1 MSEFEELISKLL
13 EKVPELSRSVIEERI
28 NEKKEKVGAGYLTD
42 QGAIFLVAADLGVSL
57 EQTQNSEVAIKD
69 LYIGAKEVTLESR
82 VLNISPTKQFTK
94 KDGSSFS
101 LRTIT
106 VYDNNSTAS
115 VKLWDEKANLPGLEE
130 LKPGD
135 LIKIIKA
142 YVKSD
147 LTGAPTINIGSGA
160 TIETSES
167 ESDIVSID
175 SKISDVSEIKDEQKD
190 LIVVGTLGSAMSLLE
205 FTNSKG
211 QPSKALKF
219 RLRGEN
225 KNLVNVVLWGKDES
239 ILPKVITQDA
249 KVKLFGVRT
258 KTGMQGLEIHG
269 NDATIINVE
278 GDAEIQP
285 TIVRLLAIEKDQ
297 AGNTTGLA
305 IDKSKKLVRITDVT
319 NTIGSFVKDDI
330 LECMPSKI
338 FGNTMQIDQDSFVR
352 KIDDKTVPTIAEIR
366 TKITKVSE
374 GNDYSVEAIVLKAPE
389 RKDIQTKNG
398 DNIQLSE
405 MFVED
410 DSGQV
415 WIKGWRQQAD
425 LMDSFTLGDIITIL
439 GVNARPGLEGK
450 LDLVLTPYSKI
461 IKKKLIFPKSSC
473 QEYRFFLR

>member
-1 MSEFEELISKLL
+1 LSEFEELISKLL

-42 QGAIFLVAADLGVSL
+42 QGAIFLVAADLGVTL
-57 EQTQNSEVAIKD
+57 EQSQKSEVAIKD

-115 VKLWDEKANLPGLEE
+115 VKLWDEKANLPGLDE

-160 TIETSES
+160 SIETSES

-175 SKISDVSEIKDEQKD
+175 SKITDVSEIKEDQRD
-190 LIVVGTLGSAMSLLE
+190 LIVTGTLGSAMSLLE

-219 RLRGEN
+219 RLRGQN

-239 ILPKVITQDA
+239 ILPKIISQDA

-269 NDATIINVE
+269 NDATLVDVE
-278 GDAEIQP
+278 GDTEIQP
-285 TIVRLLAIEKDQ
+285 VILRLLAVEKDQ
-297 AGNTTGLA
+297 SGSVTGLA
-305 IDKSKKLVRITDVT
+305 IDKSKKIVRITDVT
-319 NTIGSFVKDDI
+319 DTIGSFTKDDI

-338 FGNTMQIDQDSFVR
+338 FGNTIQIDQDSFVR
-352 KIDDKTVPTIAEIR
+352 KIEDDSIPTISEIR
-366 TKITKVSE
+366 TKIIDVTE

-389 RKDIQTKNG
+389 RKEIQTKNG
-398 DNIQLSE
+398 DNVQLSE

-425 LMDSFTLGDIITIL
+425 LMDNFTLGDIITII

-461 IKKKLIFPKSSC
+461 IKKN
-473 QEYRFFLR
+473 

>member
-42 QGAIFLVAADLGVSL
+42 QGAIFLVAADLGVTL
-57 EQTQNSEVAIKD
+57 EQSQKSEVAIKD

-115 VKLWDEKANLPGLEE
+115 VKLWDEKANLPGLDE

-160 TIETSES
+160 SIETSES

-175 SKISDVSEIKDEQKD
+175 SKITDVSEIKEDQRD
-190 LIVVGTLGSAMSLLE
+190 LIVTGTLGSAMSLLE

-219 RLRGEN
+219 RLRGQN

-239 ILPKVITQDA
+239 ILPKIISQDA

-269 NDATIINVE
+269 NDATLVDVE
-278 GDAEIQP
+278 GDTEIQP
-285 TIVRLLAIEKDQ
+285 VILRLLAVEKDQ
-297 AGNTTGLA
+297 SGSITGLA
-305 IDKSKKLVRITDVT
+305 IDKSKKIVRITDIVD
-319 NTIGSFVKDDI
+319 TIGSFTKDDI

-338 FGNTMQIDQDSFVR
+338 FGNTIQIDQDSFVR
-352 KIDDKTVPTIAEIR
+352 KIEDDSIPTISEIR
-366 TKITKVSE
+366 TKITDVTE

-389 RKDIQTKNG
+389 RKEIQTKNG
-398 DNIQLSE
+398 DNVQLSE

-425 LMDSFTLGDIITIL
+425 LMDNFTLGDIITII

-461 IKKKLIFPKSSC
+461 IKKN
-473 QEYRFFLR
+473 

>member
-42 QGAIFLVAADLGVSL
+42 QGAIFLVAADLGVTL
-57 EQTQNSEVAIKD
+57 EQSQKSEVAIKD

-115 VKLWDEKANLPGLEE
+115 VKLWDEKANLPGLDE

-160 TIETSES
+160 SIETSES

-175 SKISDVSEIKDEQKD
+175 SKITDVSEIKEDQRD
-190 LIVVGTLGSAMSLLE
+190 LIVTGTLGSAMSLLE

-219 RLRGEN
+219 RLRGQN
-225 KNLVNVVLWGKDES
+225 KNLINVVLWGKDES
-239 ILPKVITQDA
+239 ILPKIISQDA

-269 NDATIINVE
+269 NDATLVDVE
-278 GDAEIQP
+278 GDTEIQP
-285 TIVRLLAIEKDQ
+285 VILRLLAVEKDQ
-297 AGNTTGLA
+297 SGSITGLA
-305 IDKSKKLVRITDVT
+305 IDKSKKIVRITDIVD
-319 NTIGSFVKDDI
+319 TIGSFTKDDI

-338 FGNTMQIDQDSFVR
+338 FGNTIQIDQDSFVR
-352 KIDDKTVPTIAEIR
+352 KIEDDSIPTISEIR
-366 TKITKVSE
+366 TKITDVTE

-389 RKDIQTKNG
+389 RKEIQTKNG
-398 DNIQLSE
+398 DNVQLSE

-425 LMDSFTLGDIITIL
+425 LMDNFTLGDIITII

-461 IKKKLIFPKSSC
+461 IKKN
-473 QEYRFFLR
+473 

>member
-42 QGAIFLVAADLGVSL
+42 QGAIFLVAADLGVTL
-57 EQTQNSEVAIKD
+57 EQSQKSEVAIKD

-115 VKLWDEKANLPGLEE
+115 VKLWDEKANLPGLDE

-160 TIETSES
+160 SIETSES

-175 SKISDVSEIKDEQKD
+175 SKITDVSEIKEDQRD
-190 LIVVGTLGSAMSLLE
+190 LIVTGTLGSAMSLLE

-219 RLRGEN
+219 RLRGQN

-239 ILPKVITQDA
+239 ILPKIISQDA

-269 NDATIINVE
+269 NDATLVDVE
-278 GDAEIQP
+278 GDTEIQP
-285 TIVRLLAIEKDQ
+285 VILRLLAVEKDQ
-297 AGNTTGLA
+297 SGSITGLA
-305 IDKSKKLVRITDVT
+305 IDKSKKIVRITDVVD
-319 NTIGSFVKDDI
+319 TIGSFTKDDI

-338 FGNTMQIDQDSFVR
+338 FGNTIQIDQDSFVR
-352 KIDDKTVPTIAEIR
+352 KIEDDSIPTISEIR
-366 TKITKVSE
+366 TKITDVTE

-389 RKDIQTKNG
+389 RKEIQTKNG
-398 DNIQLSE
+398 DNVQLSE

-425 LMDSFTLGDIITIL
+425 LMDNFTLGDIITII

-461 IKKKLIFPKSSC
+461 IKKN
-473 QEYRFFLR
+473 

>member
-1 MSEFEELISKLL
+1 MSEFEELITKLL
-13 EKVPELSRSVIEERI
+13 ERVPELSRSVIEDRI

-42 QGAIFLVAADLGVSL
+42 QGAIFLVAADLGVTL
-57 EQTQNSEVAIKD
+57 EQSQNPEVAIKY
-69 LYIGAKEVTLESR
+69 LYIGAKEVSLESR

-115 VKLWDEKANLPGLEE
+115 VKLWDEKANLPGLDE

-160 TIETSES
+160 TIETSHS

-175 SKISDVSEIKDEQKD
+175 SKITDVSEVKEDQRD
-190 LIVVGTLGSAMSLLE
+190 LIVTGTLGSAMSLLE

-219 RLRGEN
+219 RLRGQN

-239 ILPKVITQDA
+239 ILPKIISQDA

-269 NDATIINVE
+269 NDATLVDVE
-278 GDAEIQP
+278 GDTEIQP
-285 TIVRLLAIEKDQ
+285 VILRLLAVEKDQ
-297 AGNTTGLA
+297 SGSITGLA
-305 IDKSKKLVRITDVT
+305 IDKSKKIVRITDVAD
-319 NTIGSFVKDDI
+319 TIGSFTKDDI

-338 FGNTMQIDQDSFVR
+338 FGNTIQIDQDSFVR
-352 KIDDKTVPTIAEIR
+352 KIEDDSIPTISEIR
-366 TKITKVSE
+366 TKITDVTE

-398 DNIQLSE
+398 DNVQLSE

-425 LMDSFTLGDIITIL
+425 LMDNFTLGDIITII

-450 LDLVLTPYSKI
+450 LDLVLSPYSKI
-461 IKKKLIFPKSSC
+461 IKKN
-473 QEYRFFLR
+473 

>member
-57 EQTQNSEVAIKD
+57 EQTQKSEVAIKD

-160 TIETSES
+160 SIETSQS

-175 SKISDVSEIKDEQKD
+175 SKITDASEIKDDQRD
-190 LIVVGTLGSAMSLLE
+190 LIVSGTLGSAMGLLE

-239 ILPKVITQDA
+239 ILPKVIGQDA

-269 NDATIINVE
+269 NDATIIDVE
-278 GDAEIQP
+278 GDTEIQP
-285 TIVRLLAIEKDQ
+285 TIVRVLAIEKNQ
-297 AGNTTGLA
+297 SGNTIGLA
-305 IDKSKKLVRITDVT
+305 IDKSKKLVRITDVAD
-319 NTIGSFVKDDI
+319 TIGSFSKDDI

-338 FGNTMQIDQDSFVR
+338 FGNTIQIDQDSFVR
-352 KIDDKTVPTIAEIR
+352 KIDDEAVPTVADIR
-366 TKITKVSE
+366 TKITEVSE

-389 RKDIQTKNG
+389 RKEIQTKKG
-398 DNIQLSE
+398 EVAQLSE

-425 LMDSFTLGDIITIL
+425 LMDNFTLGDIITIL

-461 IKKKLIFPKSSC
+461 IKKN
-473 QEYRFFLR
+473 

>member
-1 MSEFEELISKLL
+1 
-13 EKVPELSRSVIEERI
+13 
-28 NEKKEKVGAGYLTD
+28 
-42 QGAIFLVAADLGVSL
+42 
-57 EQTQNSEVAIKD
+57 
-69 LYIGAKEVTLESR
+69 
-82 VLNISPTKQFTK
+82 
-94 KDGSSFS
+94 
-101 LRTIT
+101 
-106 VYDNNSTAS
+106 
-115 VKLWDEKANLPGLEE
+115 

-160 TIETSES
+160 SIETSQS

-175 SKISDVSEIKDEQKD
+175 SKITDASEIKDDQRD
-190 LIVVGTLGSAMSLLE
+190 LIVSGTLGSAMSLLE

-219 RLRGEN
+219 RLKGEN

-239 ILPKVITQDA
+239 ILPKVIGQDA

-269 NDATIINVE
+269 NDATIIDVE
-278 GDAEIQP
+278 GDTEIQP
-285 TIVRLLAIEKDQ
+285 TIVRLLAIEKNQ
-297 AGNTTGLA
+297 SGNTTGLA
-305 IDKSKKLVRITDVT
+305 IDKSKKLVRITDVAD
-319 NTIGSFVKDDI
+319 TIGSFSKDDI

-338 FGNTMQIDQDSFVR
+338 FGNTIQIDQDSFVR
-352 KIDDKTVPTIAEIR
+352 KIDDEAVPTVADIR
-366 TKITKVSE
+366 TKITEVSE

-389 RKDIQTKNG
+389 RKDIQTKSG

-425 LMDSFTLGDIITIL
+425 LMDNFTLGDIITIL

-461 IKKKLIFPKSSC
+461 IKKN
-473 QEYRFFLR
+473 

>member
-57 EQTQNSEVAIKD
+57 EQTQNAEVAIKD

-160 TIETSES
+160 SIETSQS

-175 SKISDVSEIKDEQKD
+175 SKITDVSEIKDDQRD
-190 LIVVGTLGSAMSLLE
+190 LIVSGTLGSAMSLLE

-219 RLRGEN
+219 RLKGEN

-239 ILPKVITQDA
+239 ILPKVIGQDA

-278 GDAEIQP
+278 GDTEIQP

-305 IDKSKKLVRITDVT
+305 IDKSRKLVRITDVA
-319 NTIGSFVKDDI
+319 NTIGSFAKDDI

-338 FGNTMQIDQDSFVR
+338 FGNTIQIDQDSFVR
-352 KIDDKTVPTIAEIR
+352 KIDDETVPTVAEIR
-366 TKITKVSE
+366 TKITEVSE
-374 GNDYSVEAIVLKAPE
+374 GNDYSIEAIVLKAPE
-389 RKDIQTKNG
+389 RKDIQTKSG
-398 DNIQLSE
+398 ENIQLSE

-425 LMDSFTLGDIITIL
+425 LMDSYTLGDIITIL

-461 IKKKLIFPKSSC
+461 IKKN
-473 QEYRFFLR
+473 

>member
-1 MSEFEELISKLL
+1 MSEFEELLSKLL

-28 NEKKEKVGAGYLTD
+28 SEKKEKIGAGYLTD
-42 QGAIFLVAADLGVSL
+42 QGAIFLVAADLGVTL
-57 EQTQNSEVAIKD
+57 EQTQNPEVAIKD

-115 VKLWDEKANLPGLEE
+115 VKLWDEKANLPGIEE

-160 TIETSES
+160 SIETSQS
-167 ESDIVSID
+167 ESDIISID
-175 SKISDVSEIKDEQKD
+175 SKISDVSEVKEDQRD
-190 LIVVGTLGSAMSLLE
+190 LIISGTLGSTMSLLE

-219 RLRGEN
+219 RLRGKN
-225 KNLVNVVLWGKDES
+225 KILINVVLWGKDES

-269 NDATIINVE
+269 NDATIIEVE

-285 TIVRLLAIEKDQ
+285 VIVRLLAIEKDQ
-297 AGNTTGLA
+297 SGNTTGLA
-305 IDKSKKLVRITDVT
+305 IDKSKRLVRITDVA
-319 NTIGSFVKDDI
+319 NTIDSFVKDDI

-352 KIDDKTVPTIAEIR
+352 KIDDGTVPTVAEIR
-366 TKITKVSE
+366 TKITEVSE

-389 RKDIQTKNG
+389 RKDIQTKKG

-425 LMDSFTLGDIITIL
+425 LMDNFTLGDIITIL

-461 IKKKLIFPKSSC
+461 IKKN
-473 QEYRFFLR
+473 

>member
-1 MSEFEELISKLL
+1 LSEFEELISKLL

-57 EQTQNSEVAIKD
+57 EQTQNAEVAIKD

-160 TIETSES
+160 SIETSQS

-175 SKISDVSEIKDEQKD
+175 SKITDVSEIKDDQRD
-190 LIVVGTLGSAMSLLE
+190 LIVSGTLGSAMSLLE

-219 RLRGEN
+219 RLKGEN

-239 ILPKVITQDA
+239 ILPKVIGQDA

-278 GDAEIQP
+278 GDTEIQP

-305 IDKSKKLVRITDVT
+305 IDKSKKLVRITDAA
-319 NTIGSFVKDDI
+319 NTIGSFAKDDI

-338 FGNTMQIDQDSFVR
+338 FGNTIQIDQDSFVR
-352 KIDDKTVPTIAEIR
+352 KIDDETVPTVAEIR
-366 TKITKVSE
+366 TKITEVSE

-389 RKDIQTKNG
+389 RKDIQTKSG
-398 DNIQLSE
+398 ENIQLSE

-425 LMDSFTLGDIITIL
+425 LMDTYTLGDIITIL

-461 IKKKLIFPKSSC
+461 IKKN
-473 QEYRFFLR
+473 

>member
-1 MSEFEELISKLL
+1 M
-13 EKVPELSRSVIEERI
+13 
-28 NEKKEKVGAGYLTD
+28 TD
-42 QGAIFLVAADLGVSL
+42 QGAIFLVAADLGVTL
-57 EQTQNSEVAIKD
+57 EQSQKSEVAIKD

-115 VKLWDEKANLPGLEE
+115 VKLWDEKANLPGLDE

-160 TIETSES
+160 SIETSES

-175 SKISDVSEIKDEQKD
+175 SKITDVSEVKEDQRD
-190 LIVVGTLGSAMSLLE
+190 LIVTGTLGSAMSLLE

-219 RLRGEN
+219 RLRGQN

-239 ILPKVITQDA
+239 ILPKIISQDA

-269 NDATIINVE
+269 NDATLVDVE
-278 GDAEIQP
+278 GDTEIQP
-285 TIVRLLAIEKDQ
+285 VILRLLAVEKDQ
-297 AGNTTGLA
+297 SGSITGLA
-305 IDKSKKLVRITDVT
+305 IDKSKKIVRITDVT
-319 NTIGSFVKDDI
+319 DTIGSFTKDDI

-338 FGNTMQIDQDSFVR
+338 FGNTIQIDQDSFVR
-352 KIDDKTVPTIAEIR
+352 KIEDDSIPTISEIR
-366 TKITKVSE
+366 TKITDVTE

-389 RKDIQTKNG
+389 RKEIQTKNG
-398 DNIQLSE
+398 DNVQLSE

-425 LMDSFTLGDIITIL
+425 LMDNFTLGDIITII

-461 IKKKLIFPKSSC
+461 IKKN
-473 QEYRFFLR
+473 

>member
-13 EKVPELSRSVIEERI
+13 GKIPELSRSVIEERI
-28 NEKKEKVGAGYLTD
+28 NEKKEKIGAGYLTD
-42 QGAIFLVAADLGVSL
+42 QGAIFLVAADLGVTL
-57 EQTQNSEVAIKD
+57 EQTQNPEVAIKD

-115 VKLWDEKANLPGLEE
+115 VKLWDEKANLPGVEE

-135 LIKIIKA
+135 LIRIIKA

-160 TIETSES
+160 SIETSQS

-175 SKISDVSEIKDEQKD
+175 SKISDVGEVKEDQRD
-190 LIVVGTLGSAMSLLE
+190 LIVSGTLGSAMSLLE

-211 QPSKALKF
+211 KPSKALKF

-239 ILPKVITQDA
+239 ILPNVINQDA

-269 NDATIINVE
+269 NDATIIDVE
-278 GDAEIQP
+278 GDVEIQP
-285 TIVRLLAIEKDQ
+285 MIVRLLAIEKDQ
-297 AGNTTGLA
+297 SGNSTGLA
-305 IDKSKKLVRITDVT
+305 IDKSKRLVRITDAA

-338 FGNTMQIDQDSFVR
+338 FGNTIQIDQDSFVR
-352 KIDDKTVPTIAEIR
+352 KIEDKNVPTVAEIR
-366 TKITKVSE
+366 TKIIDVTE
-374 GNDYSVEAIVLKAPE
+374 GNDYSVEAIILKAPE
-389 RKDIQTKNG
+389 RKDIQTKKG

-450 LDLVLTPYSKI
+450 LDLVLTSYSKI
-461 IKKKLIFPKSSC
+461 IKKN
-473 QEYRFFLR
+473 

>member
-42 QGAIFLVAADLGVSL
+42 QGAIFLVAADLGVTL
-57 EQTQNSEVAIKD
+57 EQSQNPEVTIKD

-160 TIETSES
+160 SIETSES

-175 SKISDVSEIKDEQKD
+175 SKISNVSEIKDDQKD
-190 LIVVGTLGSAMSLLE
+190 LIVSGTLGSAMSLLE

-269 NDATIINVE
+269 NDATIIDVE

-285 TIVRLLAIEKDQ
+285 VIVRLLAIEKDQ
-297 AGNTTGLA
+297 SGNTTGLA
-305 IDKSKKLVRITDVT
+305 IDKSKKLVRITDVA

-338 FGNTMQIDQDSFVR
+338 FGNTMQIDQNSFVR
-352 KIDDKTVPTIAEIR
+352 KIDDKHVPTVAEIR
-366 TKITKVSE
+366 TKIIEVSE

-389 RKDIQTKNG
+389 RKDIQTKKG

-425 LMDSFTLGDIITIL
+425 LMDNFTLGDIITIL

-450 LDLVLTPYSKI
+450 LDLVLTSYSKI
-461 IKKKLIFPKSSC
+461 IKKN
-473 QEYRFFLR
+473 

>member
-57 EQTQNSEVAIKD
+57 EQTQNAEVAIKD

-160 TIETSES
+160 SIETSQS

-175 SKISDVSEIKDEQKD
+175 SKITDVSEIKDDQRD
-190 LIVVGTLGSAMSLLE
+190 LIVSGTLGSAMSLLE

-219 RLRGEN
+219 RLKGEN

-239 ILPKVITQDA
+239 ILPKVIGQDA

-278 GDAEIQP
+278 GDTEIQP

-305 IDKSKKLVRITDVT
+305 IDKSKKLVRITDAA
-319 NTIGSFVKDDI
+319 NTIGSFAKDDI

-338 FGNTMQIDQDSFVR
+338 FGNTIQIDQDSFVR
-352 KIDDKTVPTIAEIR
+352 KIDDETVPTVAEIR
-366 TKITKVSE
+366 TKITEVSE

-389 RKDIQTKNG
+389 RKDIQTKSG
-398 DNIQLSE
+398 ENIQLSE

-425 LMDSFTLGDIITIL
+425 LMDSYTLGDIITIL

-461 IKKKLIFPKSSC
+461 IKKN
-473 QEYRFFLR
+473 

>member
-42 QGAIFLVAADLGVSL
+42 QGAIFLVAADLGVIL
-57 EQTQNSEVAIKD
+57 EQSQKSEVAIKD

-115 VKLWDEKANLPGLEE
+115 VKLWDEKANLPGIEE

-160 TIETSES
+160 SIETSQS
-167 ESDIVSID
+167 ESDIASID
-175 SKISDVSEIKDEQKD
+175 SKIIDISDAKEDQRDIIVS
-190 LIVVGTLGSAMSLLE
+190 GTLGSAMSLLE

-219 RLRGEN
+219 RLKGKN
-225 KNLVNVVLWGKDES
+225 KNLINVVLWGKDES
-239 ILPKVITQDA
+239 ILPNMITQDA

-269 NDATIINVE
+269 NDATIIDVE

-285 TIVRLLAIEKDQ
+285 VIVRLLAIEKDQ
-297 AGNTTGLA
+297 SGNTTGLA
-305 IDKSKKLVRITDVT
+305 IDKSKKLVRITDVA

-338 FGNTMQIDQDSFVR
+338 FGNTMQIDQNSFVR
-352 KIDDKTVPTIAEIR
+352 KIDDKHVPTVAEIR
-366 TKITKVSE
+366 TKIIEVSE

-389 RKDIQTKNG
+389 RKDIQTKKG

-450 LDLVLTPYSKI
+450 LDLVLTSYSKI
-461 IKKKLIFPKSSC
+461 IKKN
-473 QEYRFFLR
+473 

>member
-13 EKVPELSRSVIEERI
+13 ERVPELSRSVIEDRI

-42 QGAIFLVAADLGVSL
+42 QGAIFLVAADLGVTL
-57 EQTQNSEVAIKD
+57 EQSQNPEIAIKD
-69 LYIGAKEVTLESR
+69 LYIGAKEVSLESR

-115 VKLWDEKANLPGLEE
+115 VKLWDEKANLPGLDE

-160 TIETSES
+160 SIETSES

-175 SKISDVSEIKDEQKD
+175 SKITDVSEVKEDQRD
-190 LIVVGTLGSAMSLLE
+190 LIVAGTLGSVMSLLE

-225 KNLVNVVLWGKDES
+225 KNLINVVLWGKDES
-239 ILPKVITQDA
+239 ILPKVISQDA
-249 KVKLFGVRT
+249 KIRLFGVRT
-258 KTGMQGLEIHG
+258 KNGMQGLEIHG
-269 NDATIINVE
+269 NDATLVDVE
-278 GDAEIQP
+278 GDTEIQP
-285 TIVRLLAIEKDQ
+285 VIVRLLAVEKEQ
-297 AGNTTGLA
+297 SGKTTGLA
-305 IDKSKKLVRITDVT
+305 IDKSKKIVRITDVG
-319 NTIGSFVKDDI
+319 NTIGDFTKDDI

-352 KIDDKTVPTIAEIR
+352 KIEDDSIPTISEIR
-366 TKITKVSE
+366 TKITDVTE

-389 RKDIQTKNG
+389 RKEIQTKNG
-398 DNIQLSE
+398 DNVQLSE

-450 LDLVLTPYSKI
+450 LDLVLTSYSKI
-461 IKKKLIFPKSSC
+461 IKKN
-473 QEYRFFLR
+473 

>member
-1 MSEFEELISKLL
+1 MSEFEELITKLL

-57 EQTQNSEVAIKD
+57 EQTQKSEVAIKD

-115 VKLWDEKANLPGLEE
+115 VKLWDEKANLPGLED

-160 TIETSES
+160 SIETSQS

-175 SKISDVSEIKDEQKD
+175 SKITDVSEISDDQRD
-190 LIVVGTLGSAMSLLE
+190 LIVSGTLGSAMSLLE

-239 ILPKVITQDA
+239 ILPKVIGQDA

-269 NDATIINVE
+269 NDATVIDVE
-278 GDAEIQP
+278 GDTEIQP

-305 IDKSKKLVRITDVT
+305 IDKSKKLVRITDAA
-319 NTIGSFVKDDI
+319 NTIGSFAKDDI

-338 FGNTMQIDQDSFVR
+338 FGNTIQIDQDSFVR
-352 KIDDKTVPTIAEIR
+352 KIDDETVPTVAEIR
-366 TKITKVSE
+366 TKITEVSE
-374 GNDYSVEAIVLKAPE
+374 GNDYSIEAIVLKAPE
-389 RKDIQTKNG
+389 RKDIQTKSG
-398 DNIQLSE
+398 ENIQLSE

-425 LMDSFTLGDIITIL
+425 LMDSYTLGDIITIL

-450 LDLVLTPYSKI
+450 LDLVLSPYSKI
-461 IKKKLIFPKSSC
+461 IKKN
-473 QEYRFFLR
+473 

>member
-147 LTGAPTINIGSGA
+147 LTGAPTINIGSGS

-175 SKISDVSEIKDEQKD
+175 SKISDVSEIKDDQRD
-190 LIVVGTLGSAMSLLE
+190 LIIAGTLGSAMSLLE

-211 QPSKALKF
+211 KPSKALKF
-219 RLRGEN
+219 RLRGAN

-239 ILPKVITQDA
+239 ILPKVINQDA

-269 NDATIINVE
+269 NDATIIDVE
-278 GDAEIQP
+278 GNAEIQP

-297 AGNTTGLA
+297 SGNTIGLA
-305 IDKSKKLVRITDVT
+305 IDKSKKLVRITDVA

-366 TKITKVSE
+366 TKITEVKE

-405 MFVED
+405 MFVVD

-461 IKKKLIFPKSSC
+461 IKKN
-473 QEYRFFLR
+473 

>member
-42 QGAIFLVAADLGVSL
+42 QGAIFLVAADLGVTL
-57 EQTQNSEVAIKD
+57 EQSQNPEVTIKD
-69 LYIGAKEVTLESR
+69 LYIGAKEVTLKSR

-115 VKLWDEKANLPGLEE
+115 VKLWDEKANLPGLGE

-160 TIETSES
+160 SIETSES

-175 SKISDVSEIKDEQKD
+175 SKISDVSEIKDDQRD
-190 LIVVGTLGSAMSLLE
+190 LIVSGTLGSAMSLLE

-219 RLRGEN
+219 RLRGQN
-225 KNLVNVVLWGKDES
+225 KNLINVVLWGKDES

-269 NDATIINVE
+269 NDATIIDVE

-285 TIVRLLAIEKDQ
+285 VIVRLLATEKDQ
-297 AGNTTGLA
+297 SGNTTCLA
-305 IDKSKKLVRITDVT
+305 IDKSKKLVRIIDVT

-338 FGNTMQIDQDSFVR
+338 FGNTIQIDQDSFVR
-352 KIDDKTVPTIAEIR
+352 KIEDENVPTVAEIR
-366 TKITKVSE
+366 TKIIEVSE

-389 RKDIQTKNG
+389 RKDIQTKKG

-450 LDLVLTPYSKI
+450 LDLVLTSYSKI
-461 IKKKLIFPKSSC
+461 IKKN
-473 QEYRFFLR
+473 

>member
-57 EQTQNSEVAIKD
+57 EQTQKTEVELKD
-69 LYIGAKEVTLESR
+69 LYIGAKEVTLQGR

-115 VKLWDEKANLPGLEE
+115 VKLWDEKANLPGIEE

-160 TIETSES
+160 SIETSDS
-167 ESDIVSID
+167 QSDIVSID
-175 SKISDVSEIKDEQKD
+175 SKIDDVSTIKEDQKD
-190 LIVVGTLGSAMSLLE
+190 IIVSGKLGSAMNVME
-205 FTNSKG
+205 FTNSRGK
-211 QPSKALKF
+211 PSKALKF

-225 KNLVNVVLWGKDES
+225 NNLINVVLWGKDES
-239 ILPKVITQDA
+239 ILPKMILQDA

-269 NDATIINVE
+269 NDATVLDVD
-278 GDAEIQP
+278 GDTEIQP
-285 TIVRLLAIEKDQ
+285 VVVRLVEVKKEQ
-297 AGNTTGLA
+297 SGKTTGLA
-305 IDKSKKLVRITDVT
+305 IDKSRKLIKITDVSDTIT
-319 NTIGSFVKDDI
+319 NFVNNDV

-352 KIDDKTVPTIAEIR
+352 KIDDESVPTTGELR
-366 TKITKVSE
+366 TKISDVAE
-374 GNDYSVEAIVLKAPE
+374 GNDFSVEGIVLKAPE
-389 RKDIQTKNG
+389 RKDIQTKSG
-398 DNIQLSE
+398 ENIQLCE
-405 MFVED
+405 MFIED
-410 DSGQV
+410 DSGQI

-425 LMDSFTLGDIITIL
+425 LMDNFTLGDIITIL

-450 LDLVLTPYSKI
+450 LDLVLTSYSKI
-461 IKKKLIFPKSSC
+461 IKKN
-473 QEYRFFLR
+473 

>member
-28 NEKKEKVGAGYLTD
+28 NEKKDKVGAGYLTD

-57 EQTQNSEVAIKD
+57 EQSQKTEVELKD
-69 LYIGAKEVTLESR
+69 LYIGAKEVTLQSR

-115 VKLWDEKANLPGLEE
+115 VKLWDEKANLPGIDE

-160 TIETSES
+160 SIETSDS
-167 ESDIVSID
+167 QSDIVSID
-175 SKISDVSEIKDEQKD
+175 SKISDVSEIKEDQKD
-190 LIVVGTLGSAMSLLE
+190 LIVSGTLGSAMNVME

-219 RLRGEN
+219 RLKGQN
-225 KNLVNVVLWGKDES
+225 NNLVNVVLWGKDES
-239 ILPKVITQDA
+239 ILPKMITHDA

-258 KTGMQGLEIHG
+258 KIGMQGLEIHG
-269 NDATIINVE
+269 NDATVLGVE
-278 GDAEIQP
+278 GDTEIQP
-285 TIVRLLAIEKDQ
+285 VVIRLVTTEKNQ
-297 AGNTTGLA
+297 SGGITGLA
-305 IDKSKKLVRITDVT
+305 IDKSRKLIKITDVS
-319 NTIGSFVKDDI
+319 NTINNFLKDDI

-352 KIDDKTVPTIAEIR
+352 KIDDESVPTTSELR
-366 TKITKVSE
+366 TKISDISE
-374 GNDYSVEAIVLKAPE
+374 GNDFSVEAIVLKQPE
-389 RKDIQTKNG
+389 RKDIQTKSG
-398 DNIQLSE
+398 ENIQLSE

-425 LMDSFTLGDIITIL
+425 LMDNFTLGDIITIL

-461 IKKKLIFPKSSC
+461 IKKN
-473 QEYRFFLR
+473 

>member
-1 MSEFEELISKLL
+1 MSEFEELITKLL
-13 EKVPELSRSVIEERI
+13 ERVPELSRSVIEDRI

-42 QGAIFLVAADLGVSL
+42 QGAIFLVAADLGVTL
-57 EQTQNSEVAIKD
+57 EQSQNPEIAIKD
-69 LYIGAKEVTLESR
+69 LYIGAKEVSLESR

-115 VKLWDEKANLPGLEE
+115 VKLWDEKANLPGLDE

-160 TIETSES
+160 SIETSES

-175 SKISDVSEIKDEQKD
+175 SKITDVSEVKEDQRD
-190 LIVVGTLGSAMSLLE
+190 LIVAGTLGSVMSLLE

-219 RLRGEN
+219 RLRGEK
-225 KNLVNVVLWGKDES
+225 KNLINVVLWGKDES
-239 ILPKVITQDA
+239 ILPKVISQDA
-249 KVKLFGVRT
+249 KIRLFGVRT
-258 KTGMQGLEIHG
+258 KNGMQGLEIHG
-269 NDATIINVE
+269 NDATLVDVE
-278 GDAEIQP
+278 GDTEIQP
-285 TIVRLLAIEKDQ
+285 VIVRLLAVEKEQ
-297 AGNTTGLA
+297 SGKTTGLA
-305 IDKSKKLVRITDVT
+305 IDKSKKIVRITDVG
-319 NTIGSFVKDDI
+319 NTIGDFTKDDI

-352 KIDDKTVPTIAEIR
+352 KIEDDSIPTISEIR
-366 TKITKVSE
+366 TKITDVTE

-389 RKDIQTKNG
+389 RKEIQTKNG
-398 DNIQLSE
+398 DNVQLSE

-450 LDLVLTPYSKI
+450 LDLVLTSYSKI
-461 IKKKLIFPKSSC
+461 IKKN
-473 QEYRFFLR
+473 

>member
-57 EQTQNSEVAIKD
+57 EQTQNAEVAIKD

-160 TIETSES
+160 SIETSQS

-175 SKISDVSEIKDEQKD
+175 SKITDVSEIKDDQRD
-190 LIVVGTLGSAMSLLE
+190 LIVSGTLGSAMSLLE

-219 RLRGEN
+219 RLKGEN

-239 ILPKVITQDA
+239 ILPKVIGQDA

-278 GDAEIQP
+278 GDTEIQP

-305 IDKSKKLVRITDVT
+305 IDKSKKLVRITDVA
-319 NTIGSFVKDDI
+319 NRIGSFAKDDI

-338 FGNTMQIDQDSFVR
+338 FGNTIQIDQDSFVR
-352 KIDDKTVPTIAEIR
+352 KIDDETVPTVAEIR
-366 TKITKVSE
+366 TKITEVSE
-374 GNDYSVEAIVLKAPE
+374 AVSYTHL
-389 RKDIQTKNG
+389 
-398 DNIQLSE
+398 
-405 MFVED
+405 
-410 DSGQV
+410 
-415 WIKGWRQQAD
+415 
-425 LMDSFTLGDIITIL
+425 TLPTIL
-439 GVNARPGLEGK
+439 RV
-450 LDLVLTPYSKI
+450 
-461 IKKKLIFPKSSC
+461 
-473 QEYRFFLR
+473 

>member
-13 EKVPELSRSVIEERI
+13 EKVPELSRSVIEDRI

-42 QGAIFLVAADLGVSL
+42 QGAIFLVAADLGVTL
-57 EQTQNSEVAIKD
+57 EQSQKSEVAIKD

-115 VKLWDEKANLPGLEE
+115 VKLWDEKANLPGLDE

-160 TIETSES
+160 SIETSES
-167 ESDIVSID
+167 ESDIVSIE
-175 SKISDVSEIKDEQKD
+175 SKITDVSEIKEDQRD
-190 LIVVGTLGSAMSLLE
+190 LIVTGTLGSAMSLLE

-219 RLRGEN
+219 RLRGQN

-239 ILPKVITQDA
+239 ILPKIISQDA

-269 NDATIINVE
+269 NDATLVDVE
-278 GDAEIQP
+278 GDTEIQP
-285 TIVRLLAIEKDQ
+285 VILRLLAVEKDQ
-297 AGNTTGLA
+297 SGSITGLA
-305 IDKSKKLVRITDVT
+305 IDKSKKIVRITDVAD
-319 NTIGSFVKDDI
+319 TIGSFTKDDI

-338 FGNTMQIDQDSFVR
+338 FGNTIQIDQDSFVR
-352 KIDDKTVPTIAEIR
+352 KIEDDSVPTISEIR
-366 TKITKVSE
+366 TKITDVTE

-389 RKDIQTKNG
+389 RKEIQTKNG
-398 DNIQLSE
+398 DNVQLSE

-425 LMDSFTLGDIITIL
+425 LMDNFTLGDIITII

-461 IKKKLIFPKSSC
+461 IKKN
-473 QEYRFFLR
+473 

>member
-175 SKISDVSEIKDEQKD
+175 SKISDVSEIKDDQRD
-190 LIVVGTLGSAMSLLE
+190 LIVAGTLGSAMSLLE

-269 NDATIINVE
+269 NDATIIDVE

-305 IDKSKKLVRITDVT
+305 IDKSKKLVRITDVA

-352 KIDDKTVPTIAEIR
+352 KIDDETVPTVAEIR
-366 TKITKVSE
+366 TKITEVSE

-389 RKDIQTKNG
+389 RKDIQTKSG
-398 DNIQLSE
+398 ENIQLSE

-425 LMDSFTLGDIITIL
+425 LMDTYTLGDIITIL

-461 IKKKLIFPKSSC
+461 IKKN
-473 QEYRFFLR
+473 

>member
-1 MSEFEELISKLL
+1 LSEFEELISKLL

-175 SKISDVSEIKDEQKD
+175 SKISDVSEIKDDQRD
-190 LIVVGTLGSAMSLLE
+190 LIVAGTLGSAMSLLE

-269 NDATIINVE
+269 NDATIIDVE

-305 IDKSKKLVRITDVT
+305 IDKSKKLVRITDVA

-352 KIDDKTVPTIAEIR
+352 KIDDNTVPTVAEIR
-366 TKITKVSE
+366 TKITEVSE

-461 IKKKLIFPKSSC
+461 IKKN
-473 QEYRFFLR
+473 

>member
-1 MSEFEELISKLL
+1 M

-42 QGAIFLVAADLGVSL
+42 QGAIFLVAADLGVIL
-57 EQTQNSEVAIKD
+57 EQSQKSEVAIKD

-115 VKLWDEKANLPGLEE
+115 VKLWDEKANLPGIEE

-160 TIETSES
+160 SIETSQS
-167 ESDIVSID
+167 ESDIASID
-175 SKISDVSEIKDEQKD
+175 SKIIDISDAKEDQRDIIVS
-190 LIVVGTLGSAMSLLE
+190 GTLGSAMSLLE

-219 RLRGEN
+219 RLKGKN
-225 KNLVNVVLWGKDES
+225 KNLINVVLWGKDES
-239 ILPKVITQDA
+239 ILPNMITQDA

-269 NDATIINVE
+269 NDATIIDVE

-285 TIVRLLAIEKDQ
+285 VIVRLLAIEKDQ
-297 AGNTTGLA
+297 SGNTTGLA
-305 IDKSKKLVRITDVT
+305 IDKSKKLVRITDVA

-338 FGNTMQIDQDSFVR
+338 FGNTMQIDQNSFVR
-352 KIDDKTVPTIAEIR
+352 KIDDKHVPTVAEIR
-366 TKITKVSE
+366 TKIIEVSE

-389 RKDIQTKNG
+389 RKDIQTKKG

-425 LMDSFTLGDIITIL
+425 LMDNFTLGDIITIL

-461 IKKKLIFPKSSC
+461 IKKN
-473 QEYRFFLR
+473 

>member
-1 MSEFEELISKLL
+1 M
-13 EKVPELSRSVIEERI
+13 
-28 NEKKEKVGAGYLTD
+28 
-42 QGAIFLVAADLGVSL
+42 VAADLGVTL
-57 EQTQNSEVAIKD
+57 EQSQKSEVAIKD

-115 VKLWDEKANLPGLEE
+115 VKLWDEKANLPGLDE

-160 TIETSES
+160 SIETSES

-175 SKISDVSEIKDEQKD
+175 SKITDVSEVKEDQRD
-190 LIVVGTLGSAMSLLE
+190 LIVTGTLGSAMSLLE

-219 RLRGEN
+219 RLRGQN

-239 ILPKVITQDA
+239 ILPKIISQDA

-269 NDATIINVE
+269 NDATLVDVE
-278 GDAEIQP
+278 GDTEIQP
-285 TIVRLLAIEKDQ
+285 VILRLLAVEKDQ
-297 AGNTTGLA
+297 SGSITGLA
-305 IDKSKKLVRITDVT
+305 IDKSKKIVRITDVT
-319 NTIGSFVKDDI
+319 DTIGSFTKDDI

-338 FGNTMQIDQDSFVR
+338 FGNTIQIDQDSFVR
-352 KIDDKTVPTIAEIR
+352 KIEDDSIPTISEIR
-366 TKITKVSE
+366 TKITDVTE

-389 RKDIQTKNG
+389 RKEIQTKNG
-398 DNIQLSE
+398 DNVQLSE

-425 LMDSFTLGDIITIL
+425 LMDNFTLGDIITII

-461 IKKKLIFPKSSC
+461 IKKN
-473 QEYRFFLR
+473 

>member
-1 MSEFEELISKLL
+1 LSEFEELISKLL

-57 EQTQNSEVAIKD
+57 EQTQKTEVELKD
-69 LYIGAKEVTLESR
+69 LYIGAKEVTLQGR

-115 VKLWDEKANLPGLEE
+115 VKLWDEKANLPGIEE

-160 TIETSES
+160 SIETSDS
-167 ESDIVSID
+167 QSDIVSID
-175 SKISDVSEIKDEQKD
+175 SKIDDVSTIKEDQKD
-190 LIVVGTLGSAMSLLE
+190 IIVSGKLGSAMNVME
-205 FTNSKG
+205 FTNSRGK
-211 QPSKALKF
+211 PSKALKF

-225 KNLVNVVLWGKDES
+225 NNLINVVLWGKDES
-239 ILPKVITQDA
+239 ILPKMILQDA

-269 NDATIINVE
+269 NDATVLDVD
-278 GDAEIQP
+278 GDTEIQP
-285 TIVRLLAIEKDQ
+285 VVVRLVEVKKEQ
-297 AGNTTGLA
+297 SGKTTGLA
-305 IDKSKKLVRITDVT
+305 IDKSRKLIKITDVSDTIT
-319 NTIGSFVKDDI
+319 NFVNNDV

-352 KIDDKTVPTIAEIR
+352 KIDDESVPTTGELR
-366 TKITKVSE
+366 TKISDVAE
-374 GNDYSVEAIVLKAPE
+374 GNDFSVEGIVLKAPE
-389 RKDIQTKNG
+389 RKDIQTKSG
-398 DNIQLSE
+398 ENIQLCE
-405 MFVED
+405 MFIED
-410 DSGQV
+410 DSGQI

-425 LMDSFTLGDIITIL
+425 LMDNFTLGDIITIL

-450 LDLVLTPYSKI
+450 LDLVLTSYSKI
-461 IKKKLIFPKSSC
+461 IKKN
-473 QEYRFFLR
+473 